1 MCLINAIAN
10 DMLYHNL
17 CWAKVIKKA
26 EALSKTVHTNKK
38 IIQTV
43 SEIELINL
51 IELELN
57 DPSHQILN
65 MDKVSITY
73 RKESSIYDVH
83 KK

>member
-1 MCLINAIAN
+1 
-10 DMLYHNL
+10 MLYHNL
-17 CWAKVIKKA
+17 CWAKVKKKA
-26 EALSKTVHTNKK
+26 EALSKTVYTNKK

-43 SEIELINL
+43 SVIELINL

-57 DPSHQILN
+57 DPSHQILD